1 MKNQQAIQDGVKDVF
16 ESVGVRWIGLRP
28 MLMNNGRGVDRLNP
42 LVKELSELNT
52 KRSKDFSDA
61 DFERRDWLQWH
72 IAIYESEGRLMVPT
86 ENIEQ
91 VIVRGAQKARQ
102 GKQFQAACFVATPTV
117 WVKHDGPNDIE
128 QLYDL
133 PQYKLRVAVVINKT
147 RVMKVRVMVPTPWSI
162 EFTVEFDRTVIKNK
176 EAVLTAMRNGGALIG
191 LNDWR
196 PKYGRFLVEELI

>member
-86 ENIEQ
+86 ENIE
-91 VIVRGAQKARQ
+91 R
-102 GKQFQAACFVATPTV
+102 
-117 WVKHDGPNDIE
+117 VKHDGPNDIE

-196 PKYGRFLVEELI
+196 PKYGRFLVEELK